1 MSEIYD
7 LAGNHKEE
15 LIMAHRPVA
24 VAFDVIETLFSLE
37 SLRPRLQALGL
48 KADALDLWFAQMLRD
63 AFALAATNTYKPFKD
78 VAAGSLEVMLVNHG
92 LRSDASR
99 IETVLQGFAELST
112 HPDVA
117 IAFARIH
124 DVGIRI
130 VTLTNGSAKN
140 TRALLE
146 KAGLAGIVEQVLSI
160 EEVKAW
166 KPRRQVYLHAAEA
179 LALKPEEMA
188 LVAAHAWDCHGA
200 KQAGLL
206 AGWVERQDKRFQP
219 AFQPPDVT
227 GNTVLQVCE
236 RLLALPAK

>member
-1 MSEIYD
+1 
-7 LAGNHKEE
+7 
-15 LIMAHRPVA
+15 MAHRPVA

-48 KADALDLWFAQMLRD
+48 KADGLELWFAQMLRD
-63 AFALAATNTYKPFKD
+63 AFALAATDTYKPFKD

-92 LRSDASR
+92 LHGETSR
-99 IETVLQGFAELST
+99 IESVLQGLAKLSP

-117 IAFARIH
+117 GAFGRLH

-130 VTLTNGSAKN
+130 VTLTNGSAKT
-140 TRALLE
+140 TRTLLE
-146 KAGLAGIVEQVLSI
+146 NAGLAGVVEQVLSI

-166 KPRRQVYLHAAEA
+166 KPRKQVYLHAAEA
-179 LALKPEEMA
+179 LAVKPEQVA

-227 GNTVLQVCE
+227 GQTVLEVCE
-236 RLLALPAK
+236 KLLALPAR